1 MDLGYTLFCEQTT
14 PKDLVSFAA
23 RAEEVGYDFQVISD
37 HHSPWLESQGH
48 APYAWSVLGA
58 VAHVTERTPLYS
70 YVTCPTYRYHP
81 AVVAQKAATVALMSD
96 GRFTLGLGAGENL
109 NEHVTGQGW
118 PPADVRHERFR
129 DALEII
135 TRLLTTDGYVTYR
148 GAQLSCEQAQV
159 WDKPEGGVPIGVA
172 VAGRS
177 SCALAGRYAD
187 AMIGVE
193 PKPEL
198 GEMFDEEG
206 GAGKPRVGQ
215 LPVSFG
221 RDRDA
226 ALQRAHELMRWFPLG
241 WKINAELPGPRH
253 FEAATTWVR
262 PDDLTDQ
269 LAVGDDVDEFVQK
282 VKPMYDAGY
291 THLALV
297 GQIGGETQEEFLRW
311 SEAELLPALRDA
323 YGS

>member
-1 MDLGYTLFCEQTT
+1 MDLGYTLFSEQTT
-14 PKDLVSFAA
+14 PTDLVTFAA

-37 HHSPWLESQGH
+37 HHSPWLEAQGH
-48 APYAWSVLGA
+48 SPYAWSVLGA

-81 AVVAQKAATVALMSD
+81 AVVAQKAATVALLSD

-135 TRLLTTDGYVTYR
+135 TRLLAGGTVTYR
-148 GAQLSCEQAQV
+148 GAQLSCEAARV
-159 WDKPEGGVPIGVA
+159 WDLPEGGVPIGVA

-177 SCALAGRYAD
+177 SCTIAGQYAD
-187 AMIGVE
+187 CMIATE

-198 GEMFDEEG
+198 GEMFDEAG

-215 LPVSFG
+215 LPVTFG

-226 ALQRAHELMRWFPLG
+226 AVQRAHELMRWFPLG
-241 WKINAELPGPRH
+241 WKLNAELPGPPH
-253 FEAATTWVR
+253 FEAASAWVG
-262 PDDLTDQ
+262 PEDLTEQ
-269 LAVGDDVDEFVQK
+269 MPAGDDVSEFVEK
-282 VKPMYDAGY
+282 IRPMHEAGY

-297 GQIGGETQEEFLRW
+297 QVGGETQEEFLRW
-311 SEAELLPALRDA
+311 SEAELLPALREEF
-323 YGS
+323 GS